1 MGMFNNNGWRQRLGK
16 IEETKYRLERTEE
29 CLEDSIYWQIRFE
42 VLSLHEVLDKLNS
55 NLAFYSAAI
64 WFLNLEATAG
74 IYPTDKIYVQYAFLF
89 IRQETISVG
98 NCGVLS
104 SRDIGFEALEG
115 TPIHLAKGQN
125 LN

>member
-16 IEETKYRLERTEE
+16 IEDTKYRLERTEE

-74 IYPTDKIYVQYAFLF
+74 IYPTDKIYVQYAF
-89 IRQETISVG
+89 
-98 NCGVLS
+98 
-104 SRDIGFEALEG
+104 
-115 TPIHLAKGQN
+115 
-125 LN
+125 